1 MEKQSL
7 KYLRKCPGMAI
18 LFSNGEKFMTL
29 KKKIIVFFTSKTTK
43 SILIVFAAL
52 ILFFLFF
59 NSLFMPWIVSRGGTL
74 EIPEVEGLSFEKAK
88 EKLDSLGFDP
98 RLGDVR
104 PDPRHA
110 AGQVIMQNPPAG
122 SFVKYG
128 RRIYLT
134 ISGGEPTVGIPD
146 LKGRSLRDAK
156 FSLTR
161 NGLNLGE
168 VEYQISKDFPE
179 NTVMAQSV
187 PAGSSIKKGGSIGI
201 TMSLGDGTGKVGV
214 PDLIGKSALE
224 AQKLLAQRGLKVGN
238 ITYQINPELVPN
250 TILTQ
255 FPHPG
260 DQVAMGQAI
269 DLFVV
274 QPGGKKLPEIKE

>member
-1 MEKQSL
+1 
-7 KYLRKCPGMAI
+7 MAI
-18 LFSNGEKFMTL
+18 FIFDGGTLMTL
-29 KKKIIVFFTSKTTK
+29 KKRITGFFISKTAK
-43 SILIVFAAL
+43 RVYIIFGVL
-52 ILFFLFF
+52 ILFFFF
-59 NSLFMPWIVSRGGTL
+59 LDSLLMPWIVNRGGTL
-74 EIPEVEGLSFEKAK
+74 EVPDVEELMFENAK
-88 EKLDSLGFDP
+88 EKLDSLGFDA
-98 RLGDVR
+98 RQGDVR
-104 PDPRHA
+104 SDPRHA
-110 AGQVIMQNPPAG
+110 AGQVIAQNPPAG

-134 ISGGEPTVGIPD
+134 VSGGELTVGVPD

-168 VEYQISKDFPE
+168 VEYQISPEFPE
-179 NTVMAQSV
+179 NTVMAQSMA
-187 PAGSSIKKGGSIGI
+187 AGSSIRKGSSIGI
-201 TMSLGDGTGKVGV
+201 TISLGDGTGKVGV
-214 PDLIGKSALE
+214 PDLVGKSVQE
-224 AQKLLAQRGLKVGN
+224 AQKLLAQKGLKVGN